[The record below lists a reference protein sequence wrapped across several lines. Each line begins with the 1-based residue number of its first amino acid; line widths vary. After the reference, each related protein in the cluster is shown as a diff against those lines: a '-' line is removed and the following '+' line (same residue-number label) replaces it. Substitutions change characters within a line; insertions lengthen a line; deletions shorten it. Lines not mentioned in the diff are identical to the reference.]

1 MLLHSADTHNSLPS
15 AGGGGSTRNAH
26 PTIPRCAM
34 RKLRLMLCSALA
46 LAGVTTAS
54 AQVEHH
60 VCRLLKPDEVK
71 TLLGPTIVLANVIEE
86 GPERSICQYEDAK
99 SPVFILTVYWKG
111 GKNQWNASTAA
122 LKAGD
127 KMLAGS
133 EGVGIDSLAKA
144 GVVKAGP
151 VQGLGDAAYF
161 SDLLPSLVLKGDVL
175 LELNMALLKGPER
188 TFRPL
193 VEKLLARI

>member
-1 MLLHSADTHNSLPS
+1 MRNRRLL
-15 AGGGGSTRNAH
+15 
-26 PTIPRCAM
+26 
-34 RKLRLMLCSALA
+34 LCCALA
-46 LAGVTTAS
+46 LTGVTTAS

-60 VCRLLKPDEVK
+60 VCRLLKPDDVK
-71 TLLGPTIVLANVIEE
+71 ALLGPTIVLANVIED
-86 GPERSICQYEDAK
+86 GPVRSICQYEDAK

-111 GKNQWNASTAA
+111 GKDQWNASTAA

-175 LELNMALLKGPER
+175 LELNMALLKNPER

>member
-1 MLLHSADTHNSLPS
+1 M
-15 AGGGGSTRNAH
+15 RNRW
-26 PTIPRCAM
+26 IP
-34 RKLRLMLCSALA
+34 LCCALA
-46 LAGVTTAS
+46 LASASGVS
-54 AQVEHH
+54 AQVEHQ

-71 TLLGPTIVLANVIEE
+71 VLLDPTIVLANVLEE
-86 GPERSICQYEDAK
+86 EPERSICQYEDDD
-99 SPVFILTVYWKG
+99 SPVFVLTVYWKG

-122 LKAGD
+122 MKAAD
-127 KMLAGS
+127 KMLASS

-161 SDLLPSLVLKGDVL
+161 SDVLPSLVLKGDVL
-175 LELNMALLKGPER
+175 LELNMALLKAPE
-188 TFRPL
+188 TKFRPL

>member
-1 MLLHSADTHNSLPS
+1 
-15 AGGGGSTRNAH
+15 
-26 PTIPRCAM
+26 
-34 RKLRLMLCSALA
+34 
-46 LAGVTTAS
+46 
-54 AQVEHH
+54 
-60 VCRLLKPDEVK
+60 LLKPDEVK
-71 TLLGPTIVLANVIEE
+71 ALLEPTIVLANVIED
-86 GPERSICQYEDAK
+86 GPERSICQYEDDD
-99 SPVFILTVYWKG
+99 SPVFVLTVYWKG

-175 LELNMALLKGPER
+175 LELNMALLKKPESK
-188 TFRPL
+188 FRPL

>member
-1 MLLHSADTHNSLPS
+1 
-15 AGGGGSTRNAH
+15 
-26 PTIPRCAM
+26 M
-34 RKLRLMLCSALA
+34 RKQWLLLFCGLV
-46 LAGVTTAS
+46 LAGASGVS
-54 AQVEHH
+54 AQAEHH

-71 TLLGPTIVLANVIEE
+71 ALLGPTIVLANVIED
-86 GPERSICQYEDAK
+86 GPVRSICQYEDDD

-127 KMLAGS
+127 RVLAGS

-144 GVVKAGP
+144 GVAKAGP
-151 VQGLGDAAYF
+151 VKGLGDAAFF

-175 LELNMALLKGPER
+175 LELNMALMKNPAR

-193 VEKLLARI
+193 AEKLLARI

>member
-1 MLLHSADTHNSLPS
+1 MRNRWILLCCALAV
-15 AGGGGSTRNAH
+15 AGGNS
-26 PTIPRCAM
+26 
-34 RKLRLMLCSALA
+34 
-46 LAGVTTAS
+46 VS

-60 VCRLLKPDEVK
+60 VCRLLTPDEVK
-71 TLLGPTIVLANVIEE
+71 ALLEPTIVLANVIEE
-86 GPERSICQYEDAK
+86 GPVR
-99 SPVFILTVYWKG
+99 
-111 GKNQWNASTAA
+111 NASTAA

-175 LELNMALLKGPER
+175 LELNMALLKKPESK
-188 TFRPL
+188 FRPL

>member
-1 MLLHSADTHNSLPS
+1 
-15 AGGGGSTRNAH
+15 
-26 PTIPRCAM
+26 M
-34 RKLRLMLCSALA
+34 RKRRLLLCCALA
-46 LAGVTTAS
+46 LAGASSVS
-54 AQVEHH
+54 AQAEHH

-71 TLLGPTIVLANVIEE
+71 ALLAPTIVLANVIEE
-86 GPERSICQYEDAK
+86 GPVRSVCQYEDDQ

-133 EGVGIDSLAKA
+133 EGVGVDSLAKA

-151 VQGLGDAAYF
+151 VKGLGDAAYF

-175 LELNMALLKGPER
+175 LELNMALLKDPENK
-188 TFRPL
+188 FRPL
-193 VEKLLARI
+193 VEKLLSRI

>member
-1 MLLHSADTHNSLPS
+1 MSKRRFLL
-15 AGGGGSTRNAH
+15 
-26 PTIPRCAM
+26 C
-34 RKLRLMLCSALA
+34 CALA
-46 LAGVTTAS
+46 LASATSAS

-86 GPERSICQYEDAK
+86 GPDRSICQYEDDKA
-99 SPVFILTVYWKG
+99 PVFILTVYWKG

-133 EGVGIDSLAKA
+133 EGVGVDSLAKA

-175 LELNMALLKGPER
+175 LELNMALLKAPER

>member
-1 MLLHSADTHNSLPS
+1 MRNRWILL
-15 AGGGGSTRNAH
+15 
-26 PTIPRCAM
+26 C
-34 RKLRLMLCSALA
+34 CFLA
-46 LAGVTTAS
+46 LAGTSS
-54 AQVEHH
+54 APAQAEHH

-71 TLLGPTIVLANVIEE
+71 ALLGPTIVLANVIED
-86 GPERSICQYEDAK
+86 GPERSICQYEDDD
-99 SPVFILTVYWKG
+99 SPVFVLTVYWKG

-175 LELNMALLKGPER
+175 LELNMALLKDPESK
-188 TFRPL
+188 FRPL
-193 VEKLLARI
+193 AEKLLAQI

>member
-1 MLLHSADTHNSLPS
+1 MRNRLTLL
-15 AGGGGSTRNAH
+15 
-26 PTIPRCAM
+26 C
-34 RKLRLMLCSALA
+34 CALA
-46 LAGVTTAS
+46 LAGASSVS

-71 TLLGPTIVLANVIEE
+71 ALLGTTVILANVIEE
-86 GPERSICQYEDAK
+86 GPERSICQYEDDD
-99 SPVFILTVYWKG
+99 SPVFVLTVYWKG
-111 GKNQWNASTAA
+111 GKNQWNASTSA
-122 LKAGD
+122 LNAGD

-175 LELNMALLKGPER
+175 LELNMALLKDPESK
-188 TFRPL
+188 FRPL
-193 VEKLLARI
+193 ATKLLARI

>member
-1 MLLHSADTHNSLPS
+1 MRQRWLLLC
-15 AGGGGSTRNAH
+15 
-26 PTIPRCAM
+26 CA
-34 RKLRLMLCSALA
+34 LT
-46 LAGVTTAS
+46 LAGAGSLS
-54 AQVEHH
+54 AQAERH

-71 TLLGPTIVLANVIEE
+71 ALLGPSIVLANVIEE
-86 GPERSICQYEDAK
+86 GPERSVCQYEDAH

-111 GKNQWNASTAA
+111 GKNQWNASQAA

-151 VQGLGDAAYF
+151 VAGLGDAAYF

-175 LELNMALLKGPER
+175 LELNMALMKDPAR

>member
-1 MLLHSADTHNSLPS
+1 
-15 AGGGGSTRNAH
+15 
-26 PTIPRCAM
+26 M
-34 RKLRLMLCSALA
+34 RKRRLLLCCALA
-46 LAGVTTAS
+46 LSGASSAS
-54 AQVEHH
+54 AQAEHH

-71 TLLGPTIVLANVIEE
+71 VLLAPTIVLANVIEE
-86 GPERSICQYEDAK
+86 GPVRSVCQYEDDQ

-127 KMLAGS
+127 KMLAGA
-133 EGVGIDSLAKA
+133 EGVGVDSLAKA

-151 VQGLGDAAYF
+151 VKGLGDAAYF

-175 LELNMALLKGPER
+175 LELNMALLKDPESK
-188 TFRPL
+188 FRPL
-193 VEKLLARI
+193 VEKLLSRI

>member
-1 MLLHSADTHNSLPS
+1 MLPCRPRPQGVRSGQA
-15 AGGGGSTRNAH
+15 GSTRNAR
-26 PTIPRCAM
+26 PTVPGYAM
-34 RKLRLMLCSALA
+34 IKRRLMLYCALA
-46 LAGVTTAS
+46 LAGATTAS

-71 TLLGPTIVLANVIEE
+71 ALLGPTIVLANVIEE

-111 GKNQWNASTAA
+111 GKNQWAASTAA

-127 KMLAGS
+127 RMLAGS
-133 EGVGIDSLAKA
+133 EGVGIDSLGKA
-144 GVVKAGP
+144 EVVKAGP

-161 SDLLPSLVLKGDVL
+161 SELLPSLVLKGDVL
-175 LELNMALLKGPER
+175 LELNMAPMKAPGR

>member
-1 MLLHSADTHNSLPS
+1 
-15 AGGGGSTRNAH
+15 
-26 PTIPRCAM
+26 M
-34 RKLRLMLCSALA
+34 RKRRLLLSCALA
-46 LAGVTTAS
+46 LAGASSAS
-54 AQVEHH
+54 AQAEHH

-71 TLLGPTIVLANVIEE
+71 VLLAPTIVLANVIEE
-86 GPERSICQYEDAK
+86 GPVRSVCQYEDDH

-127 KMLAGS
+127 KMLAGA
-133 EGVGIDSLAKA
+133 EGVGVDSLAKA

-151 VQGLGDAAYF
+151 VKGLGDAAYF

-175 LELNMALLKGPER
+175 LELNMALLKDPESK
-188 TFRPL
+188 FRPL
-193 VEKLLARI
+193 VEKLLLRI

>member
-1 MLLHSADTHNSLPS
+1 MRNRRLL
-15 AGGGGSTRNAH
+15 
-26 PTIPRCAM
+26 
-34 RKLRLMLCSALA
+34 LCCALA
-46 LAGVTTAS
+46 LAGATTAS

-60 VCRLLKPDEVK
+60 VCRLLTPDEVK
-71 TLLGPTIVLANVIEE
+71 ALLGPTIVLANVIEE

-133 EGVGIDSLAKA
+133 EGAGIDSLAKA

-175 LELNMALLKGPER
+175 LELNMALLKDPER

>member
-1 MLLHSADTHNSLPS
+1 MRERWLLLC
-15 AGGGGSTRNAH
+15 
-26 PTIPRCAM
+26 CA
-34 RKLRLMLCSALA
+34 LT
-46 LAGVTTAS
+46 LAGASGVS
-54 AQVEHH
+54 AQAERH
-60 VCRLLKPDEVK
+60 VCRLLKPEEVK
-71 TLLGPTIVLANVIEE
+71 TLLGPSIVLANVIEE
-86 GPERSICQYEDAK
+86 GPERSVCQYEDAR

-111 GKNQWNASTAA
+111 GKNQWNASQAA

-151 VQGLGDAAYF
+151 VAGLGDAAYF

-175 LELNMALLKGPER
+175 LELNMALMKDPAR

-193 VEKLLARI
+193 AEKLLARI

>member
-1 MLLHSADTHNSLPS
+1 MMSNRWSLL
-15 AGGGGSTRNAH
+15 
-26 PTIPRCAM
+26 C
-34 RKLRLMLCSALA
+34 CALA
-46 LAGVTTAS
+46 LAGATSVS

-71 TLLGPTIVLANVIEE
+71 SLIAPTIVLANVIEE
-86 GPERSICQYEDAK
+86 GPVRSVCQYEDED
-99 SPVFILTVYWKG
+99 SPVLILTVYWKG

-127 KMLAGS
+127 KMLASS

-175 LELNMALLKGPER
+175 LELNMALLKEPASR
-188 TFRPL
+188 FRPL
-193 VEKLLARI
+193 ATKLLARI